1 MPVVFQFGK
10 VKLNLQTGVFD
21 KIMPALL
28 PALLTLLIYHLL
40 GNKKWTPTR
49 IILLVI
55 AISLIGTFFGI
66 FKA

>member
-1 MPVVFQFGK
+1 
-10 VKLNLQTGVFD
+10 
-21 KIMPALL
+21 MPALL

-40 GNKKWTPTR
+40 GNKKWTPTK

-55 AISLIGTFFGI
+55 AISLVGTFLGI